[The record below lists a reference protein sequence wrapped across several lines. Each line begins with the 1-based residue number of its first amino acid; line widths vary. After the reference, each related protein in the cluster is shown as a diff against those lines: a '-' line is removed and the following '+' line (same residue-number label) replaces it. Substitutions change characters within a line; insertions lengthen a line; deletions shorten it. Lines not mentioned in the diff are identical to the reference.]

1 MKFYL
6 YFLFI
11 GSILI
16 SLSVDQQGDVAQ
28 ISSNNQKYSIP
39 STNAKEITWSSS
51 NEKYPLLYKWSNGKT
66 YKCDGTPDYCKVT
79 NVNGKTV
86 FKYKGS
92 WDKTKNEDDC
102 VWDIYVS
109 YEGKT
114 ISLNDFMT
122 AKQKK
127 QEENAKE
134 LEQVNEAANKLGTK
148 NVLTEK
154 GDQLGSVSN
163 PQGVAGLKGEQ
174 GIPGPKGERGE
185 RGIQGKLSSLSFVY
199 N

>member
-1 MKFYL
+1 MGVAGIKLKTKMIVYGTYMFLMK
-6 YFLFI
+6 
-11 GSILI
+11 
-16 SLSVDQQGDVAQ
+16 AKP
-28 ISSNNQKYSIP
+28 SNNQKYSIP

-114 ISLNDFMT
+114 ISLNDFV
-122 AKQKK
+122 KQK
-127 QEENAKE
+127 EAKE
-134 LEQVNEAANKLGTK
+134 VKTK
-148 NVLTEK
+148 K
-154 GDQLGSVSN
+154 
-163 PQGVAGLKGEQ
+163 EQ
-174 GIPGPKGERGE
+174 GDVRKMKRIRQRRMRQKLLIIKN
-185 RGIQGKLSSLSFVY
+185 IQ
-199 N
+199 